1 LEKGNLNKAEEAYT
15 QAISINPFNPE
26 IHMALISIY
35 KKLGR
40 TDLEEFE
47 KKVLNTLLEEDI
59 NITQPINEKH

>member
-1 LEKGNLNKAEEAYT
+1 
-15 QAISINPFNPE
+15 
-26 IHMALISIY
+26 MALISIY

-59 NITQPINEKH
+59 NIKQPINEKN